1 MEKQYR
7 VKNAQC
13 FNPYS
18 VLPILKDLTDKH
30 QMLSKINEISK
41 VYEENKQLL
50 KLKNDSST
58 SLNLFNS
65 NIAEEIINDIQ
76 KFEEQK
82 RNQQIKSMFDSEK
95 ACSSSTSK
103 GTHKKTQLYVNLYV
117 IIINIFMIC
126 FLYCC
131 FFRLYYIL
139 LFLNYI
145 ILCFN
150 ILEKELP
157 NVKCDH

>member
-50 KLKNDSST
+50 KLKNDSGT

-103 GTHKKTQLYVNLYV
+103 GTHKKTQLYVNL
-117 IIINIFMIC
+117 C
-126 FLYCC
+126 
-131 FFRLYYIL
+131 
-139 LFLNYI
+139 NY
-145 ILCFN
+145 N
-150 ILEKELP
+150 
-157 NVKCDH
+157 